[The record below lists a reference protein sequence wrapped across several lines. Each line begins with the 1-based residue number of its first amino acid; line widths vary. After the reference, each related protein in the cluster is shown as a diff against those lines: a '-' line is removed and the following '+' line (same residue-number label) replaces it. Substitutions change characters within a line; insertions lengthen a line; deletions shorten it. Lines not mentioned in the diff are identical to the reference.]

1 MQSGLEQAI
10 LRSNPAGCA
19 GNPCHNG
26 FSRNWWHNML
36 NVNKLHE
43 KLILRVYALSVKHQ
57 FLAQVTGP
65 QAFVNALQEPAAEHA
80 ERERV
85 V

>member
-1 MQSGLEQAI
+1 
-10 LRSNPAGCA
+10 
-19 GNPCHNG
+19 
-26 FSRNWWHNML
+26 ML